1 MKLLFNA
8 LYQSV
13 PSLDVEV
20 IMRLETT
27 RLQDD
32 LLNDVA
38 DCGIAL
44 PPSPKRAL
52 SRFQATLLQI
62 MVIILLHLLNQNSHH
77 QLKYVSHSRQYSA
90 LLGRVG
96 DTFKHVSCVFDN
108 SANTIMMLPRDS
120 RYNLALSLLK
130 LDNCRQSYTASG
142 PHVPMCPP

>member
-32 LLNDVA
+32 LLNYVA
-38 DCGIAL
+38 DCVIAL
-44 PPSPKRAL
+44 PPSPKRAR

-62 MVIILLHLLNQNSHH
+62 MVIFLLHLLNQNSHH
-77 QLKYVSHSRQYSA
+77 QSKYVSHSWQYSA
-90 LLGRVG
+90 LHWRVG
-96 DTFKHVSCVFDN
+96 DTFKHVSTQMTRVLCV
-108 SANTIMMLPRDS
+108 
-120 RYNLALSLLK
+120 
-130 LDNCRQSYTASG
+130 
-142 PHVPMCPP
+142 

>member
-13 PSLDVEV
+13 PSHDVEV

-32 LLNDVA
+32 LLNYLA
-38 DCGIAL
+38 DCGITL

-62 MVIILLHLLNQNSHH
+62 MVIFT
-77 QLKYVSHSRQYSA
+77 A
-90 LLGRVG
+90 LIQP
-96 DTFKHVSCVFDN
+96 K
-108 SANTIMMLPRDS
+108 
-120 RYNLALSLLK
+120 
-130 LDNCRQSYTASG
+130 QSQSIKI
-142 PHVPMCPP
+142 C

>member
-1 MKLLFNA
+1 MKPLFNA

-52 SRFQATLLQI
+52 SRFQATLLQT
-62 MVIILLHLLNQNSHH
+62 ILHH
-77 QLKYVSHSRQYSA
+77 FTA
-90 LLGRVG
+90 LI
-96 DTFKHVSCVFDN
+96 K
-108 SANTIMMLPRDS
+108 P
-120 RYNLALSLLK
+120 K
-130 LDNCRQSYTASG
+130 QSPSIKI
-142 PHVPMCPP
+142 C

>member
-1 MKLLFNA
+1 MKLLFNV

-44 PPSPKRAL
+44 PPSPKRAC
-52 SRFQATLLQI
+52 SRFQATLQQ
-62 MVIILLHLLNQNSHH
+62 MVVIFTGLI
-77 QLKYVSHSRQYSA
+77 KP
-90 LLGRVG
+90 
-96 DTFKHVSCVFDN
+96 K
-108 SANTIMMLPRDS
+108 
-120 RYNLALSLLK
+120 
-130 LDNCRQSYTASG
+130 QSPSIKI
-142 PHVPMCPP
+142 C

>member
-38 DCGIAL
+38 DCVIAL
-44 PPSPKRAL
+44 PPSPKRAC
-52 SRFQATLLQI
+52 SRFQATLQQ
-62 MVIILLHLLNQNSHH
+62 MVVIFTGLI
-77 QLKYVSHSRQYSA
+77 KP
-90 LLGRVG
+90 
-96 DTFKHVSCVFDN
+96 K
-108 SANTIMMLPRDS
+108 
-120 RYNLALSLLK
+120 
-130 LDNCRQSYTASG
+130 QSPSIKI
-142 PHVPMCPP
+142 C

>member
-1 MKLLFNA
+1 
-8 LYQSV
+8 
-13 PSLDVEV
+13 
-20 IMRLETT
+20 MRLETT

-77 QLKYVSHSRQYSA
+77 QYVSHSRQYSA

-96 DTFKHVSCVFDN
+96 DTFKHVSTQMARVLCV
-108 SANTIMMLPRDS
+108 
-120 RYNLALSLLK
+120 
-130 LDNCRQSYTASG
+130 
-142 PHVPMCPP
+142 

>member
-52 SRFQATLLQI
+52 SRFQATLLQV
-62 MVIILLHLLNQNSHH
+62 MVIILLHLLNQNSHN
-77 QLKYVSHSRQYSA
+77 QLKYVSHSRKYSA
-90 LLGRVG
+90 LQLESWRHLQTHVYSN
-96 DTFKHVSCVFDN
+96 DT
-108 SANTIMMLPRDS
+108 
-120 RYNLALSLLK
+120 
-130 LDNCRQSYTASG
+130 
-142 PHVPMCPP
+142 CPVCLTTKPIS

>member
-38 DCGIAL
+38 DCVIAL
-44 PPSPKRAL
+44 PPPPKE
-52 SRFQATLLQI
+52 
-62 MVIILLHLLNQNSHH
+62 
-77 QLKYVSHSRQYSA
+77 
-90 LLGRVG
+90 
-96 DTFKHVSCVFDN
+96 
-108 SANTIMMLPRDS
+108 
-120 RYNLALSLLK
+120 
-130 LDNCRQSYTASG
+130 
-142 PHVPMCPP
+142 HVPGSKQPSCRLWLSFYCTY

>member
-38 DCGIAL
+38 VCGIAP
-44 PPSPKRAL
+44 PPSPKIAL

-90 LLGRVG
+90 HTKCLCTERGLSRKYSNHFG
-96 DTFKHVSCVFDN
+96 DVAVTSSSILN
-108 SANTIMMLPRDS
+108 I
-120 RYNLALSLLK
+120 
-130 LDNCRQSYTASG
+130 
-142 PHVPMCPP
+142 

>member
-62 MVIILLHLLNQNSHH
+62 MVIFT
-77 QLKYVSHSRQYSA
+77 A
-90 LLGRVG
+90 LI
-96 DTFKHVSCVFDN
+96 K
-108 SANTIMMLPRDS
+108 P
-120 RYNLALSLLK
+120 K
-130 LDNCRQSYTASG
+130 QSPSIKI
-142 PHVPMCPP
+142 C

>member
-77 QLKYVSHSRQYSA
+77 QLKYASHSRQYSA

-96 DTFKHVSCVFDN
+96 DTFKHVSTQMARVLCV
-108 SANTIMMLPRDS
+108 
-120 RYNLALSLLK
+120 
-130 LDNCRQSYTASG
+130 
-142 PHVPMCPP
+142 

>member
-90 LLGRVG
+90 LHWR
-96 DTFKHVSCVFDN
+96 DSFKHVSTKMTRVLCV
-108 SANTIMMLPRDS
+108 
-120 RYNLALSLLK
+120 
-130 LDNCRQSYTASG
+130 
-142 PHVPMCPP
+142 

>member
-38 DCGIAL
+38 YCGIAL

-62 MVIILLHLLNQNSHH
+62 MVILVIILLHLLNQNSHH

-96 DTFKHVSCVFDN
+96 DTFKHVSTQMARVLCV
-108 SANTIMMLPRDS
+108 
-120 RYNLALSLLK
+120 
-130 LDNCRQSYTASG
+130 
-142 PHVPMCPP
+142 

>member
-1 MKLLFNA
+1 
-8 LYQSV
+8 
-13 PSLDVEV
+13 
-20 IMRLETT
+20 MRLETT

-62 MVIILLHLLNQNSHH
+62 LLHLLNQNSHH

-96 DTFKHVSCVFDN
+96 DTFKHVSTQMARVLCV
-108 SANTIMMLPRDS
+108 
-120 RYNLALSLLK
+120 
-130 LDNCRQSYTASG
+130 
-142 PHVPMCPP
+142 